1 MSLLA
6 QAIVH
11 QLSQFTDD
19 NKELKVQIRYLTMPL
34 KPSRKS
40 KKSSQIED
48 NNELRLSLM
57 QRSILLLQPLPL
69 VPLTNMSLP
78 PPPLFEIQDL
88 SSRSSGSG
96 RGSLATATA
105 TAFVADIATA
115 STVASTTASNTS
127 TGTSISRNIHCK
139 DLDLNVSGALAS
151 KKRRGLLIDAK
162 TQQIV
167 KVDGKIV
174 VEYSDEHK
182 GPANEAIHSLISH
195 DIGSCVRDRVPM
207 LAKTYA
213 ELPKKRGGKRVST
226 SKSILAENIKSQGER
241 IKSQGEHIKSQG
253 EQLQALNERIRQ
265 LEKQYADIYEIV
277 RQFKETREAAT
288 GSNTSQR

>member
-11 QLSQFTDD
+11 QLSQSTDD

-34 KPSRKS
+34 KPSRRS
-40 KKSSQIED
+40 KKSSQIKD

-57 QRSILLLQPLPL
+57 QRSIPLPQPLPL
-69 VPLTNMSLP
+69 VPLTDMSPP
-78 PPPLFEIQDL
+78 PPPLFEIRDL

-96 RGSLATATA
+96 RGSLATTIALA
-105 TAFVADIATA
+105 VDIATA
-115 STVASTTASNTS
+115 STAASTTASNTS
-127 TGTSISRNIHCK
+127 TGTSVAHNIHCK
-139 DLDLNVSGALAS
+139 DLDLNISGALAS
-151 KKRRGLLIDAK
+151 KKRRGFLIGAK

-167 KVDGKIV
+167 RVDEKII

-182 GPANEAIHSLISH
+182 GLANEAIHSLISH
-195 DIGSCVRDRVPM
+195 GIGSCVRDRVPM
-207 LAKTYA
+207 LAKTHA
-213 ELPKKRGGKRVST
+213 ELPKERGGKRVST
-226 SKSILAENIKSQGER
+226 SKSILAENIKSQREQ
-241 IKSQGEHIKSQG
+241 IKSQGEQIKSQG
-253 EQLQALNERIRQ
+253 EQLQALKESIRQ
-265 LEKQYADIYEIV
+265 LEEQYADIYEIV